1 MAARNVCGSEEVESE
16 CSSSSGLNL
25 LSMSGRRGLV
35 EDEAEEVDGGPGLAY
50 MPFVVMDDLLDKLKL
65 LNYDKEFIIEHKM
78 KPLNRH
84 YFAIPT
90 NPGEQFYLF
99 TSLAAWLICKAGR
112 QMEPPQEYDDPN
124 STVSSI
130 LDHLRQLGVTVDFP
144 PSKLKAGCGEHAIF
158 VLDRLADFALKN
170 SNFVWKKPTYPVE
183 DTGGDGGEVED
194 ESELTLD
201 KVEEEMMAEYEEQE
215 EEEEENILHMNDL
228 KDLNKQKEGEAW
240 PEEILHSTTTQEE
253 WKLELER
260 VLPQLKVT
268 IRSDTRDWRSHIE
281 QMHEHREKIN
291 ETLTFTDK
299 QLDSLH
305 SEITRSLEKIGSRE
319 KYLNSQLEPLL
330 LEYRNLQNVAA
341 ESREQYRQ
349 ASGKL
354 VEKSHELAQISDEL
368 DRVKHEMEERGSSMT
383 DGTPLVNVRKALT
396 RVRQEITAM
405 DVRIGVVEQ
414 KLLQAK
420 LKDKSNL
427 QRDMNA
433 PVYNNMDMGLF

>member
-1 MAARNVCGSEEVESE
+1 M
-16 CSSSSGLNL
+16 
-25 LSMSGRRGLV
+25 
-35 EDEAEEVDGGPGLAY
+35 
-50 MPFVVMDDLLDKLKL
+50 
-65 LNYDKEFIIEHKM
+65 
-78 KPLNRH
+78 
-84 YFAIPT
+84 
-90 NPGEQFYLF
+90 
-99 TSLAAWLICKAGR
+99 
-112 QMEPPQEYDDPN
+112 
-124 STVSSI
+124 
-130 LDHLRQLGVTVDFP
+130 
-144 PSKLKAGCGEHAIF
+144 
-158 VLDRLADFALKN
+158 
-170 SNFVWKKPTYPVE
+170 
-183 DTGGDGGEVED
+183 ED

-201 KVEEEMMAEYEEQE
+201 KVEEEMMAEYVDEE
-215 EEEEENILHMNDL
+215 EEEEENILHMDDL
-228 KDLNKQKEGEAW
+228 KDLNKNKDGDAW
-240 PEEILHSTTTQEE
+240 PDEILMSNTTQEE

-281 QMHEHREKIN
+281 QMHEHRAKIN
-291 ETLTFTDK
+291 ETLTFTEK
-299 QLDSLH
+299 QLDGLH

-319 KYLNSQLEPLL
+319 KYLNGQLEPLL

-349 ASGKL
+349 VSSKL
-354 VEKSHELAQISDEL
+354 VEKSHELSHISDEL

-396 RVRQEITAM
+396 RVRHEITAM

-433 PVYNNMDMGLF
+433 PIYNNMDMGLF

>member
-1 MAARNVCGSEEVESE
+1 MY
-16 CSSSSGLNL
+16 SSTSP
-25 LSMSGRRGLV
+25 SMSGRRGLV

-65 LNYDKEFIIEHKM
+65 LNYDKEFIIEHRM
-78 KPLNRH
+78 KPLNRQGWAVPAPLKKLKQTTCYSRH

-99 TSLAAWLICKAGR
+99 TSLAAWLICKTGR
-112 QMEPPQEYDDPN
+112 HMEPPQEYDDPN
-124 STVSSI
+124 STISSI

-183 DTGGDGGEVED
+183 DAGGDGGEVED

-268 IRSDTRDWRSHIE
+268 IRSGE
-281 QMHEHREKIN
+281 CV
-291 ETLTFTDK
+291 TDLY
-299 QLDSLH
+299 QPNP
-305 SEITRSLEKIGSRE
+305 T
-319 KYLNSQLEPLL
+319 YPC
-330 LEYRNLQNVAA
+330 
-341 ESREQYRQ
+341 
-349 ASGKL
+349 
-354 VEKSHELAQISDEL
+354 
-368 DRVKHEMEERGSSMT
+368 
-383 DGTPLVNVRKALT
+383 
-396 RVRQEITAM
+396 
-405 DVRIGVVEQ
+405 
-414 KLLQAK
+414 
-420 LKDKSNL
+420 
-427 QRDMNA
+427 
-433 PVYNNMDMGLF
+433 

>member
-1 MAARNVCGSEEVESE
+1 
-16 CSSSSGLNL
+16 
-25 LSMSGRRGLV
+25 MSARRGP
-35 EDEAEEVDGGPGLAY
+35 AEEETEELDGGPGLAY

-65 LNYDKEFIIEHKM
+65 LNYDKDFLMELRM

-84 YFAIPT
+84 YFAVAT

-99 TSLAAWLICKAGR
+99 TSLSAWLIRKSGR
-112 QMEPPQEYDDPN
+112 HMEQPQEYDDPN
-124 STVSSI
+124 STISSI
-130 LDHLRQLGVTVDFP
+130 LDHLRQLGVTFDFP
-144 PSKLKAGCGEHAIF
+144 PSKLKTGHGEHAIF
-158 VLDRLADFALKN
+158 VLDRLADFALKQ
-170 SNFVWKKPTYPVE
+170 SNFMWKKPIYPAE
-183 DTGGDGGEVED
+183 DTGGDEGEVED
-194 ESELTLD
+194 EAELTLD
-201 KVEEEMMAEYEEQE
+201 KVEEEMMNEYDDNDDD
-215 EEEEENILHMNDL
+215 EEENILHMDDL
-228 KDLNKQKEGEAW
+228 KDLTKQKNGEAW
-240 PEEILHSTTTQEE
+240 PDDILHSTTTSEE
-253 WKLELER
+253 WRLELER

-268 IRSDTRDWRSHIE
+268 IRSDNRDWRSHIE
-281 QMHEHREKIN
+281 QMHEHKAKIN
-291 ETLTFTDK
+291 DTFNFTQK
-299 QLDSLH
+299 QLDALH
-305 SEITRSLEKIGSRE
+305 SEISRSLEKIGSRE

-341 ESREQYRQ
+341 ESREQYRLV
-349 ASGKL
+349 STKL

-383 DGTPLVNVRKALT
+383 DGTPLVNIRKALT

-420 LKDKSNL
+420 LKHKSNM